1 MSGSD
6 NFYFNPH
13 GRGLAVFLGPTEAQL
28 MELAWERESLTVK
41 WAMFLLG
48 DDDERAYTT
57 IMTVLNRL
65 TEKGLLH
72 RKKVGRC
79 FAYSATMSRE
89 QFIKDRIRVAGDA
102 LRLNFEEY
110 L

>member
-1 MSGSD
+1 MSDSEH
-6 NFYFNPH
+6 FYFNP
-13 GRGLAVFLGPTEAQL
+13 RGKGLEVFLGPTEARL

-41 WAMFLLG
+41 RALFLLG

-65 TEKGLLH
+65 VGKGLL
-72 RKKVGRC
+72 RREKVGRG
-79 FAYSATMSRE
+79 FVYAATISR
-89 QFIKDRIRVAGDA
+89 KDFLRERVGIIHDV
-102 LRLNFEEY
+102 LRRDFEEY